1 MPEASLLKQAL
12 RNLMSGQAQASADPH
27 RPAWHLAPPVGLLN
41 DPNGFI
47 QHNGR
52 FHLFYQ
58 WNPLACAHG
67 AKFWGHWSSAD
78 LVHWRHE
85 PVALVPSEAYESHG
99 CYSGSAVSDN
109 GTLTLVYT
117 GNVKYPDGTRTAFQC
132 LAREKVRG
140 GFDSGEFDSGEFDKS
155 GPVLPLPEGYT
166 GHVRDPKVWQHD
178 GLWYMVL
185 GAQDLNEQGKVLLLR
200 SAELI
205 RWAIVG
211 EMAGSGLNGLGEFG
225 YMWEC
230 PDLFALGGTD
240 VLICCPQG
248 LAAQGERY
256 LNTFQAGYFT
266 GQLDYQTG
274 AFPHG
279 EFTEMD
285 AGFEFY
291 APQTTLSDDGRRL
304 LFGWMGIPDGDELYQ
319 PTVQQGW
326 IHTMTCPRELT
337 MRDGK
342 MVQQPA
348 RELQQLRGGEQNWQ
362 GIAEDAPHW
371 DISQAELLIQTGK
384 PFGAHLGGALTLQW
398 DGERLTLSR
407 CNLRSGER
415 EHRYWRGELRELRL
429 LCDHSSVEIFI
440 NQGEAVM
447 SSRYFPAQP
456 AHIRFTGQESIA
468 LRYWSLS
475 DCVIE

>member
-1 MPEASLLKQAL
+1 MSEASLLKQAL
-12 RNLMSGQAQASADPH
+12 RAVMSGQARASADMH

-47 QHNGR
+47 QHDGR
-52 FHLFYQ
+52 YHLFYQ

-85 PVALVPSEAYESHG
+85 PVALVPTEAYESHG
-99 CYSGSAVSDN
+99 CYSGSAVSDH

-132 LAREKVRG
+132 LARENER
-140 GFDSGEFDSGEFDKS
+140 GEFNKS
-155 GPVLPLPEGYT
+155 GPVLPLPDGYS
-166 GHVRDPKVWQHD
+166 GHVRDPKVWQHN

-185 GAQDLNEQGKVLLLR
+185 GAQDINLHGKVLLLR
-200 SAELI
+200 SADLT
-205 RWAIVG
+205 RWGVVG
-211 EMAGSGLNGLGEFG
+211 EIAGSGLNGLGDFG

-230 PDLFALGGTD
+230 PDLFSLGETD

-248 LAAQGERY
+248 VAAQSERY
-256 LNTFQAGYFT
+256 LNSFQAGYFT
-266 GQLDYQTG
+266 GQLDHHTG

-279 EFTEMD
+279 EFTELD
-285 AGFEFY
+285 LGFEFY

-304 LFGWMGIPDGDELYQ
+304 LFSWMGIPDGDEFYQ

-337 MRDGK
+337 LHGGK
-342 MVQQPA
+342 IYQQPA
-348 RELQQLRGGEQNWQ
+348 RELQQLRGEEQRWQ
-362 GIAEDAPHW
+362 GMADEAPHW
-371 DISQAELLIQTGK
+371 DVSQAELLIQTSM
-384 PFGAHLGGALTLQW
+384 PFSAELGGVLTLQW
-398 DGERLTLSR
+398 DGERLALSR
-407 CNLRSGER
+407 RNLRSGDL
-415 EHRYWRGELRELRL
+415 EHRYWRGELRELCL

-440 NQGEAVM
+440 NQGAAVM
-447 SSRYFPAQP
+447 SSRYFPTQP
-456 AHIRFTGQESIA
+456 AHIRLMGQESMA
-468 LRYWSLS
+468 LCYWPLS